1 MKTFIDHISADDRQE
16 LDEASFLR
24 SVSAL
29 VLFKRILSRS
39 TSVQQSTDTN
49 EMLKLVASQNT
60 NLAAMIYAMTQL
72 LPNNRKSL
80 KK

>member
-1 MKTFIDHISADDRQE
+1 
-16 LDEASFLR
+16 EASFLR